1 MTTMEII
8 SNIALITINATL
20 FHQLVAFLIFLFIIN
35 RIMFRPLR
43 SVMAERDDIIE
54 KIKLDTTDAGETIDR
69 LNKDLKEREAE
80 VRKEAFKVQ
89 HELEEKGKQES
100 AEIMKSTL
108 QEIEVLKDK
117 NEATVNAQIMEA
129 KKDLQKESEAL
140 ALNIMEK
147 LLDRRLAS

>member
-1 MTTMEII
+1 MEII

-43 SVMAERDDIIE
+43 SVMAERDSVIE
-54 KIKLDTTDAGETIDR
+54 KIKLDTTNAGDTIER
-69 LNKDLKEREAE
+69 LNDGLKKRESK
-80 VRKEAFKVQ
+80 VRKEALKVQ
-89 HELEEKGKQES
+89 LELEEKGKQES
-100 AEIMKSTL
+100 DEILKLTL
-108 QEIEVLKDK
+108 QEIELLKDK
-117 NEATVNAQIMEA
+117 NEAHVKAQIMEA
-129 KKDLQKESEAL
+129 RKDLQKESDAL

>member
-1 MTTMEII
+1 MEII

-43 SVMAERDDIIE
+43 SVMAERDGVIE
-54 KIKLDTTDAGETIDR
+54 KIKLDTTNAGDKIER
-69 LNKDLKEREAE
+69 LTDELKKRESK
-80 VRKEAFKVQ
+80 VRKEALKVQ

-100 AEIMKSTL
+100 AEILKSTL
-108 QEIEVLKDK
+108 QEIELIKDK
-117 NEATVNAQIMEA
+117 NEAHVKAQIMEA
-129 KKDLQKESEAL
+129 RKDLQKESEAL

>member
-1 MTTMEII
+1 MEII

-54 KIKLDTTDAGETIDR
+54 KIKLDTTNAGETIDR
-69 LNKDLKEREAE
+69 LNKDLKERESE

-147 LLDRRLAS
+147 LLDRRLVS

>member
-1 MTTMEII
+1 MEII

-54 KIKLDTTDAGETIDR
+54 KIKLDTTNAGETIDR
-69 LNKDLKEREAE
+69 LNKDLKERESE

-129 KKDLQKESEAL
+129 KKDFQKESEAL

-147 LLDRRLAS
+147 LLDRRLVS

>member
-1 MTTMEII
+1 MEII

-54 KIKLDTTDAGETIDR
+54 KIKLDTTNAGETIDR
-69 LNKDLKEREAE
+69 LNNELKERESE

-117 NEATVNAQIMEA
+117 NEAIINAQIMEA
-129 KKDLQKESEAL
+129 KKDFQKESEAL

-147 LLDRRLAS
+147 LLDRRLVS